1 MTIKICIVGTT
12 QSGSTR
18 LFNLTRCIYEK
29 KNKSV
34 LSQWN
39 YTDDLCKDKEYDI
52 IISKIHDCD
61 MSYLNNFD
69 IVLLPIRNILDA
81 AISYNKRWCHFDENK
96 NLINNLKK
104 SCYLNIDLFN
114 KFKSHS
120 DFIFI
125 YEKYS
130 IHYINELCSI
140 LNVKLNLLE
149 IIEIMKELDNMLF
162 EKEIVKNDDFGDE
175 LYKKTLLCQSHNTS
189 GGASNKFIKELEVK
203 SVLEIMEEE
212 KIKEF
217 LKNSRYI

>member
-39 YTDDLCKDKEYDI
+39 YNHDKDNMYDI

-61 MSYLNNFD
+61 ISYLNNFD

-81 AISYNKRWCHFDENK
+81 AISHNKRWGNLNENK
-96 NLINNLKK
+96 NVINALKK
-104 SCYLNIDLFN
+104 SCYINIDLFN

-130 IHYINELCSI
+130 IYYINKLCSI
-140 LNVKLNLLE
+140 LNVKLSLLE

-162 EKEIVKNDDFGDE
+162 EKDIVKNDDFEDE
-175 LYKKTLLCQSHNTS
+175 LYQKTLLCQSHNTS
-189 GGASNKFIKELEVK
+189 GGASNKYIKELDVK